1 MKVEPPNI
9 LKHQPKELGLKHL
22 VNLLEYKKYY
32 RKTSL
37 KQKGV
42 GSFFL
47 NEVLKN
53 KPKIFLEI
61 GVFHGVTARN
71 ICELLSKIHG
81 KNFKYIG
88 LDLFEE
94 SDENKNEVIPNTT
107 FSSNP
112 IKRFYFKYIKRQN
125 PYSLEAVEELLE
137 KFKNNVHLIKG
148 NSNKVLK
155 QIDMSKIDYVFLD
168 GGHEYNTVLNDL
180 NCCYEVINNNGVILC
195 DDYDLLQAPGV
206 KTAIDEFV
214 SDRQLKCSIIC
225 NGRFAK
231 IEKN

>member
-1 MKVEPPNI
+1 M
-9 LKHQPKELGLKHL
+9 
-22 VNLLEYKKYY
+22 EYKKYY

-47 NEVLKN
+47 EEISKK
-53 KPKIFLEI
+53 KPKYFLEI

-71 ICELLSKIHG
+71 VCELLFKIHG
-81 KNFKYIG
+81 NNFQYIG

-94 SDENKNEVIPNTT
+94 NDEYKNEVIPNTS

-112 IKRFYFKYIKRQN
+112 IKQFYYKYIKRQN
-125 PYSLEAVEELLE
+125 PYSLDAVKDLLK
-137 KFKNNVHLIKG
+137 KFKDNIHLIKG
-148 NSNKVLK
+148 NSNKILK
-155 QIDMSKIDYVFLD
+155 KIDMSKIDYVFLD

-180 NCCYEVINNNGVILC
+180 NCCFEVINNDGTVLC
-195 DDYDLLQAPGV
+195 DDYDLKQAPGV
-206 KTAIDEFV
+206 KKAIDDFIKKN
-214 SDRQLKCSIIC
+214 SFNCSIIC

-231 IEKN
+231 IEKFHKHNENH

>member
-1 MKVEPPNI
+1 M
-9 LKHQPKELGLKHL
+9 
-22 VNLLEYKKYY
+22 EYKKYY

-47 NEVLKN
+47 EEISKK
-53 KPKIFLEI
+53 KPKYFLEI

-71 ICELLSKIHG
+71 VCELLFKIHG
-81 KNFKYIG
+81 NNFQYIG

-94 SDENKNEVIPNTT
+94 NDENKHEVIPNTS

-112 IKRFYFKYIKRQN
+112 IKQFYYKYIKRQN
-125 PYSLEAVEELLE
+125 PYSSDAVKELLD
-137 KFKNNVHLIKG
+137 KFKDNIHLIKG
-148 NSNKVLK
+148 NSNKILK
-155 QIDMSKIDYVFLD
+155 KINMSKIDYVFLD

-180 NCCYEVINNNGVILC
+180 NCCFEVINNDGTVLC
-195 DDYDLLQAPGV
+195 DDYDLKQAPGV
-206 KTAIDEFV
+206 KKAIDDFIKKN
-214 SDRQLKCSIIC
+214 SFNCSIIC

-231 IEKN
+231 IEKFHIHNENH